1 MARGP
6 RAAKRPSPRNAPTLQ
21 VNLWPIATYCG
32 RSVALSFSVGSGPS
46 KIYEYDN
53 RSTLLPEKRV
63 ALERWATFVGGLVSG
78 RKANVTLQ
86 RLS

>member
-1 MARGP
+1 
-6 RAAKRPSPRNAPTLQ
+6 
-21 VNLWPIATYCG
+21 
-32 RSVALSFSVGSGPS
+32 VALSFSVGSGPS

-63 ALERWATFVGGLVSG
+63 ALERRATFVGGLVSG